1 MTENEV
7 RTEARLYALEC
18 VFCQMSALLHLQVG
32 GADPLSALEQQRQQ
46 ALQGARQKTFPE
58 LDDPALSDLMSAE
71 LEAAVDRLARME
83 RALLEGVLR
92 ARASRQRGG
101 T

>member
-1 MTENEV
+1 MTEAEI
-7 RTEARLYALEC
+7 RAEARLYALEC
-18 VFCQMSALLHLQVG
+18 VVCQMFALLQLQIAGVD
-32 GADPLSALEQQRQQ
+32 ALSALEQQRKQ
-46 ALQGARQKTFPE
+46 AVHGARQKAFPE

-71 LEAAVDRLARME
+71 LETAVDRLASMV

-92 ARASRQRGG
+92 SIQ